1 MEKQKVIN
9 RYVYLSIPMTEK
21 VLSTKVS
28 REEVEIIKNIADER
42 GKTISALLRELI
54 DEEIKGKIPD
64 WTAACFGTD
73 PRDDEPKSDSSI
85 DEVLYGR

>member
-1 MEKQKVIN
+1 
-9 RYVYLSIPMTEK
+9 MTEK

-28 REEVEIIKNIADER
+28 REEKEIIKKIADER
-42 GKTISALLRELI
+42 GKTLSALLRELI

-64 WTAACFGTD
+64 WTAPCFGTD
-73 PRDDEPKSDSSI
+73 PRADEPKSDSSI